1 MEGII
6 RSFAQ
11 HRVAA
16 NALMALVIIVGLI
29 ALDRINAT
37 FFPRFDLDVVNV
49 SANWPGASAE
59 DVQEG
64 YAIPLEEEVFSLTEV
79 KDVDTISY
87 DDGLRLTVT
96 LEDNIDKDDALT
108 TIRDAVNRVAQPD
121 GAEDPEVEFFE
132 IPESVANVVL
142 YGEADLTVLRTWA
155 LNAERT
161 LAQAGLSRVEI
172 IGLPEETYVGRVS
185 AADLLERGVTP
196 QSLASQIA
204 SDNISTPAG
213 SIGEGGIDRQLRIAN
228 EETNLISL
236 ANQSLSD
243 ERNTRLADL
252 VNLSAEYNE
261 DDTRVNYKG
270 VSAVELVITRGAQD
284 DTLDMA
290 NRLQA
295 WQADFSEEL
304 PSGLELAVYNETY
317 KFVQSRINIILE
329 NGLGGLFLV
338 LIVLFVFLNH
348 RIAFWVAAGIPVAFL
363 GTLFLLELNGETIN
377 QISLFGFLIALGIV
391 VDDAI
396 VVAEDA
402 WANVEAGQEPT
413 NAAVNA
419 AVRMFPAV
427 MASSLTTIAA
437 FLPLLLVSGPGG
449 AFSKPIPIVV
459 MMAIAA
465 SLIECFLILPGHL
478 AHTLKKRKNRKPN
491 PVRVKIETFMHW
503 LRNGPVRSAAEFS
516 INNRMVTYTTAIM
529 LFAFSISLLVGGKV
543 KFVFLP
549 AIDAPQLILQANFA
563 DGTDSQVVE
572 GFMIDALEGLR
583 AVEATAPRPFI
594 NEIVTF
600 LNDGSPYSA
609 RLVIELDASS
619 ERPLSNDEIASM
631 WRERVE
637 RPDGLLSYELSS
649 AQIGPG
655 STELA
660 IQLAIDDLE
669 QLRDASTW
677 LQNELALDGRLIEI
691 DDDLPTGSDQ
701 WSVSLLPEAKTLGL
715 TNTDLASQLR
725 NLTNGVTAQTLR
737 IDGQTQ
743 GVKVQ
748 LNNDEVS
755 TWLGIS
761 AMPIALPNGDN
772 RPLAAVAQITSESRI
787 ARLNRKD
794 GQLTAV
800 VNASIASDD
809 LSLNEIGEEIKQT
822 LIPEL
827 ESRFGVEA
835 KLGGDQETQ
844 ADFVRDVQ
852 IGTVVGLLL
861 IFGILAWV
869 FESWSWPLA
878 VKSVIPFALTGAL
891 LGHWALGL
899 DFSVLSV
906 YGIFGLSGIII
917 NDSIVLI
924 RYYKELREK
933 GWHVHDAVIEAT
945 TKRFR
950 PVLITSLTTISGLIP
965 LLFESSF
972 DAQFL
977 IPLAAGLAFG
987 LAYGVFLILFMV
999 PALLTT
1005 IERWRGQHGNLL
1017 TSPQ

>member
-1 MEGII
+1 MEAII

-11 HRVAA
+11 HRIAA

-37 FFPRFDLDVVNV
+37 FFPRFDLDIVNV

-64 YAIPLEEEVFSLTEV
+64 YAIPLEEEIIALTEV

-96 LEDNIDKDDALT
+96 LADNIDKDDALT

-132 IPESVANVVL
+132 IPEAVANVII
-142 YGEADLTVLRTWA
+142 YGDADLTVMRQWA
-155 LNAERT
+155 QTAERT
-161 LAQAGLSRVEI
+161 LAQAGLSRVEV
-172 IGLPEETYVGRVS
+172 IGLPDESYVGRVS
-185 AADLLERGVTP
+185 AADLLERGLTP
-196 QSLASQIA
+196 QTLANQIG
-204 SDNISTPAG
+204 SDNVSSPAG
-213 SIGEGGIDRQLRIAN
+213 SIGDNGIDRQLRIAN
-228 EETNLISL
+228 EETNLLSL
-236 ANQSLSD
+236 SNQSLSD
-243 ERNTRLADL
+243 ERNTRIEDI
-252 VNLSAEYNE
+252 VNLNAEY
-261 DDTRVNYKG
+261 DDSQARIRYQG
-270 VSAVELVITRGAQD
+270 VTAIELVITRGPQD
-284 DTLDMA
+284 DTLEMA
-290 NRLQA
+290 NRLQV
-295 WQADFSEEL
+295 WQADFEQNL
-304 PSGLELAVYNETY
+304 PAGLELAVYNETW

-363 GTLFLLELNGETIN
+363 GTLFFLELNGETIN

-402 WANVEAGQEPT
+402 WAHVEAGEEPT
-413 NAAVNA
+413 NAAVGA

-427 MASSLTTIAA
+427 LASSLTTIAA
-437 FLPLLLVSGPGG
+437 FLPLLLVTGPGG

-478 AHTLKKRKNRKPN
+478 AHSLKKRKQRKPN
-491 PVRVKIETFMHW
+491 PIRVKIETFMNW
-503 LRNGPVRSAAEFS
+503 LRNGPVRRAAEFS
-516 INNRMVTYTTAIM
+516 VHNRMVTYTTAIM
-529 LFAFSISLLVGGKV
+529 LLAFSISLLVGGKL

-549 AIDAPQLILQANFA
+549 AIDAPQLTLAAEFA
-563 DGTDSQVVE
+563 DGTSAEKIE
-572 GFMIDALEGLR
+572 GFMADALDGLR
-583 AVEATAPRPFI
+583 AVEAAAPRPFI

-609 RLVIELDASS
+609 RLVIELDASA
-619 ERPLSNDEIASM
+619 ERPLSNDDIAKQ

-637 RPDGLLSYELSS
+637 RPDGLLSYELRS

-660 IQLAIDDLE
+660 IQIAIDDLA
-669 QLRDASTW
+669 QLRDASNW
-677 LQNELALDGRLIEI
+677 LQTQLALDGRLIEI

-701 WSVSLLPEAKTLGL
+701 WSVTLKPDAKALGL
-715 TNTDLASQLR
+715 TNTDLAGQLR

-737 IDGQTQ
+737 IAGETQ
-743 GVKVQ
+743 GVTIQ
-748 LNNDEVS
+748 LNGNETS
-755 TWLGIS
+755 SWLAVS
-761 AMPIALPNGDN
+761 AMPILLPNGDY
-772 RPLAAVAQITSESRI
+772 RPLGAIADLSAESRI

-800 VNASIASDD
+800 VTANIANDD
-809 LSLNEIGEEIKQT
+809 LSLNEIGEDLKQT
-822 LIPEL
+822 VLPEL
-827 ESRFGVEA
+827 DARFGVES
-835 KLGGDQETQ
+835 KLGGDQEQQ

-861 IFGILAWV
+861 IFGILAYV
-869 FESWSWPLA
+869 FESWSWPIA
-878 VKSVIPFALTGAL
+878 VMAVIPFALTGAL
-891 LGHWALGL
+891 LGHWLLGL
-899 DFSVLSV
+899 EFSILSI

-924 RYYKELREK
+924 RFYKELREK
-933 GWHVHDAVIEAT
+933 GWHVHEAIIEAT

-965 LLFESSF
+965 LLFEPSF

-987 LAYGVFLILFMV
+987 LAYGIFLILFMV

-1005 IERWRGQHGNLL
+1005 IERWRGQHGKVL
-1017 TSPQ
+1017 TTA